1 MSNPHH
7 FLSVP
12 VKKAFDVPLSTPIK
26 NYIKATF
33 GDKEDYSAAI
43 DGFNAL
49 RSEALLRANYR
60 DDVSKLLRYEPV
72 FPRSLITFISFCI

>member
-12 VKKAFDVPLSTPIK
+12 AKKAFDVPLSGPIK

-33 GDKEDYSAAI
+33 SDKEDYSVAI
-43 DGFNAL
+43 EGFNSL
-49 RSEALLRANYR
+49 RSEALLRASYR
-60 DDVSKLLRYEPV
+60 DDCSKLLR
-72 FPRSLITFISFCI
+72 